1 VSVPVFTPLPGERV
15 IHHAEFTPRL
25 ILRHLKV
32 TVILTDQR
40 VYMSEPHT
48 LFAVIPHGRYTNS
61 VPLNTISDV
70 AAGNHTSSRGLF
82 WGTCSILLGLLML
95 ILPGI
100 VGAGHGVGFVM
111 FLLFGIAGVIMIVTA
126 GSVGLRIR
134 SFGGQSSAAPA
145 AAVERPQVEAL
156 AHMILAQM
164 LVDRS
169 RTPGSPAPLSPTP
182 ISPAPS
188 SPAAGPPAAGPAV
201 SAPTPAPPT
210 PAAPTPA
217 PLPPI
222 PAPAV
227 GPSATTM
234 APPPPAYPPAPAAPT
249 ASHSPQTSGWTTH
262 RSERSP
268 AGPATTRPATGAT
281 PTHQRVDPS
290 ATDFIARPGVA
301 SKDTPPG
308 GPPPPGR

>member
-1 VSVPVFTPLPGERV
+1 MSVPVFTPLPGERV

-48 LFAVIPHGRYTNS
+48 LFAVIPHGGYTNS

-100 VGAGHGVGFVM
+100 AGVGHGVGFVM

-145 AAVERPQVEAL
+145 AAVERPQLEAL

-182 ISPAPS
+182 ISPAQS
-188 SPAAGPPAAGPAV
+188 SPAAGPPV

-234 APPPPAYPPAPAAPT
+234 PPPPPAYPPAPAAPT
-249 ASHSPQTSGWTTH
+249 ASRPPQTNGWTTH

-268 AGPATTRPATGAT
+268 AGPATARPATGAT
-281 PTHQRVDPS
+281 PTHQRADPS